1 MLISSMQKYNGV
13 CHLFATRLQ
22 RLYREDLQQPIRV
35 CVIHLKARDLP
46 TPCMVRV
53 VDYIFEYERAAIF
66 NMIQLVR
73 TGLMFFS
80 LPGLMF

>member
-1 MLISSMQKYNGV
+1 MCVIFLQPV
-13 CHLFATRLQ
+13 CSDSTGKTCSNR
-22 RLYREDLQQPIRV
+22 YVCVCV